1 MPGLI
6 NAPISPDDAAKALDL
21 LQQVRALLAPGL
33 HSLTPTE
40 RKTLYKMGPKSVGF
54 MQSLVNYA
62 TASPDL
68 VPKFVDLPALQLDVA
83 VAATLDPLA
92 QYAAQLAL
100 DLSSTQMLAGS
111 EGMDQATPVYQNI
124 KFLAAQNQPGAQGA
138 YDELRKHFANRPS
151 NKKPVKPA

>member
-1 MPGLI
+1 MFNLI
-6 NAPISPDDAAKALDL
+6 NAPIPPADAAKALDL
-21 LQQVRALLAPGL
+21 LQQVRKLLAPGL
-33 HSLTPTE
+33 HPLTPTE

-54 MQSLVNYA
+54 MQNLVNYA

-68 VPKFVDLPALQLDVA
+68 VPKFIDLDALKLDVG
-83 VAATLDPLA
+83 VAAGLDPLT

-138 YDELRKHFANRPS
+138 YDDLRKHFAGRPS
-151 NKKPVKPA
+151 KKTPVKPA